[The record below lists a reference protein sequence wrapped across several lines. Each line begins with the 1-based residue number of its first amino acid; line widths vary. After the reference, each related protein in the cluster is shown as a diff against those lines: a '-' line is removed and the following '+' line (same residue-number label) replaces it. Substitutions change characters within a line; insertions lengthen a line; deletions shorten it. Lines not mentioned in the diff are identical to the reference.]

1 MYLGVGSFSHHH
13 CRTHTTTQKTR
24 TPKASVF
31 TEVCMTEV
39 GQIFGRKCEQAAGRQ
54 LLLEQ
59 LINMHEKNTARY

>member
-1 MYLGVGSFSHHH
+1 MLVHSVII
-13 CRTHTTTQKTR
+13 TVAPIQQPQKQE
-24 TPKASVF
+24 PQKASVF
-31 TEVCMTEV
+31 TEVCMSEV